1 MFSAKM
7 APSPL
12 EHPQNQAIFTKH
24 GLGNNQLQSHM
35 VEKQ

>member
-1 MFSAKM
+1 MYNYVSAKM

-24 GLGNNQLQSHM
+24 GLGD
-35 VEKQ
+35 

>member
-1 MFSAKM
+1 MYNYVSAKM

-24 GLGNNQLQSHM
+24 G
-35 VEKQ
+35 VVV